1 MRALYIANPD
11 LSDLESLENTLS
23 PNYHGGYCK
32 ILCVLAASE
41 PVP

>member
-1 MRALYIANPD
+1 MRALCIANPD
-11 LSDLESLENTLS
+11 LPDLESLEDTLS

-32 ILCVLAASE
+32 VLCILATSK

>member
-11 LSDLESLENTLS
+11 LSILESLENTLFPS
-23 PNYHGGYCK
+23 YHGGYCK
-32 ILCVLAASE
+32 TFCVRAASE